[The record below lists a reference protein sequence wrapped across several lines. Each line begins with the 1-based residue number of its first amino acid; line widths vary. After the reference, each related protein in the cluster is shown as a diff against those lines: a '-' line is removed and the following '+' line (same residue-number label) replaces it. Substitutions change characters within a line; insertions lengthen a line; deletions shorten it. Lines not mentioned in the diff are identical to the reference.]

1 MSRDFSS
8 TAAPHQFAADTAT
21 WPGQSKARWR
31 ENPQRVAWIILFG
44 SFTLFLMLAISIPL
58 GIRSFVRYT
67 TVAQP
72 ARLEPTLGTLLFY
85 PELPGE
91 PVAVTEPRDDVREG
105 ARIEAAD
112 ESAQGTLGL
121 VGAAGADE
129 VLGSVQI
136 YPSTVLDVQRLRRPL
151 FERSPEPYQVRLLLK
166 AGQARIFTNSGD
178 KRALD
183 VELETP
189 HGVISLAAGSYQISV
204 NETQTDVTVRSGEA
218 VLAHAN
224 NESIAVSAGLR
235 GWMTSEDLAHDAM
248 AAEQNLV
255 QNGDFSES
263 MLNTWQS
270 YVVAD
275 NVVPGNV
282 RVIEREG
289 RRVAVLSR
297 QGEENVPT
305 EVGITQ
311 SVEKDVNVFDSL
323 FMQVDVKLLYQSLS
337 GAGYL
342 SSEFP
347 LRVEI
352 TYTDIYGKVLTWGHG
367 FYYRDPENENWRI
380 INGEKIPPYI
390 WYTYQSPNLMELL
403 SDTRPARINSV
414 RIYASGWNYQSM
426 VSEVYLLAE

>member
-151 FERSPEPYQVRLLLK
+151 FERSPEPYQVRLLLQ

-189 HGVISLAAGSYQISV
+189 HGVVSLAAGSYQISV